1 MKLQD
6 LQNSAFW
13 FIVGLGLIV
22 AVGFADYY
30 TGYELSFSLF
40 YLIPIGVAAWYS
52 SKKMGFIMSVIATIL
67 WFFIDYISDHN
78 YSSAIIPYWN
88 ALVRLG
94 IFCIVSYLLPSLK
107 DLTIAREHAR
117 IDPLTGAFNR
127 RYFEEVLQNE
137 LNRIARNKN
146 PFTLILFDLD
156 GFKNVNDQSGHHVGD
171 QVLCAIVRC
180 VNNLL
185 RKTDLIC
192 RLGGDEFAILLFEVN
207 INNVQTAVEKI
218 KTNLLKEMTA
228 NKWQITFS
236 MGAVTCQSSTI
247 KIDELIKK
255 ADSLMYSIKN
265 NGKNGIAYNFIESDI
280 P

>member
-1 MKLQD
+1 M
-6 LQNSAFW
+6 
-13 FIVGLGLIV
+13 
-22 AVGFADYY
+22 
-30 TGYELSFSLF
+30 
-40 YLIPIGVAAWYS
+40 
-52 SKKMGFIMSVIATIL
+52 
-67 WFFIDYISDHN
+67 
-78 YSSAIIPYWN
+78 
-88 ALVRLG
+88 
-94 IFCIVSYLLPSLK
+94 PSLK
-107 DLTIAREHAR
+107 DLTIAREYAR

-265 NGKNGIAYNFIESDI
+265 NGKNGIAYNFIENDI